1 MTWVGRLYKSSRETK
16 TPVLTKK
23 PFTKWK
29 RLIDSIKETRKSTQ
43 NRGEKKKKRRG
54 EITQCH

>member
-43 NRGEKKKKRRG
+43 NRGEKKKKGG
-54 EITQCH
+54 EK